1 MCMHA
6 HTRAHIAPTKTST
19 HVQKL
24 ISTAH
29 RQWCKQMQ
37 QLWTEHKDNIQVVKQ
52 VEHRQI

>member
-1 MCMHA
+1 MFMHA

-24 ISTAH
+24 LSTAH